1 MVFVCKNQIF
11 AVIVFPIAIFW
22 EMSIV
27 VYCFNPL
34 FSMQFSDLPLIS
46 PILKALTETGYTKPT
61 PIQSQ
66 SIPILLEGK
75 DLF

>member
-1 MVFVCKNQIF
+1 
-11 AVIVFPIAIFW
+11 
-22 EMSIV
+22 
-27 VYCFNPL
+27 
-34 FSMQFSDLPLIS
+34 MQFSDLPLIA
-46 PILKALTETGYTKPT
+46 PILKALAETGYTKPT